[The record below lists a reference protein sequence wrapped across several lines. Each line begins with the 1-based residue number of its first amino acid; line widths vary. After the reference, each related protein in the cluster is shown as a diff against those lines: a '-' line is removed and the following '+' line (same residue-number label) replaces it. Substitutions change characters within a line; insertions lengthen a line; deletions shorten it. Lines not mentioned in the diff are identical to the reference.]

1 MAGEGTTM
9 TGDGEGAGED
19 IEPASERHQPDPENV
34 ERILV
39 AGASGRTGRQILTQL
54 RDSGLTVRA
63 ATRSPDARDRLF
75 ARGADEVVVV
85 DLLEGVEA
93 AGAVADCDAVLC
105 AVGSESVRDVL
116 RPKLVDGRGVE
127 NLATAAVAAG
137 VESFVLESA
146 IGVGDSAAMLPA
158 PARLALGRVLAAKE
172 RGEEAV
178 RTAGVAHTILRP
190 GRLTEG
196 TATGDVLVGE
206 GGDTVTGAIPRADV
220 ARLLVA
226 APFTP
231 AAANRTFEVVSRTGA
246 RGTPSALVEVDW
258 RWPWEERERGE
269 GGEAATVE
277 E

>member
-1 MAGEGTTM
+1 MAGEGTT
-9 TGDGEGAGED
+9 TAGDNDQESEHYELAEQKR
-19 IEPASERHQPDPENV
+19 EPDTENID
-34 ERILV
+34 RILV

-54 RDSGLTVRA
+54 RDSELTVRA

-105 AVGSESVRDVL
+105 AVGSESLRDVL

-137 VESFVLESA
+137 AESFVLESA
-146 IGVGDSAAMLPA
+146 IGVGSSRAMLPA

-206 GGDTVTGAIPRADV
+206 GGDAVTGAIPRADV

-231 AAANRTFEVVSRTGA
+231 AAANRTFEVVSRAGA
-246 RGTPSALVEVDW
+246 RGTPSGLVEVDW

-269 GGEAATVE
+269 AAAVE
-277 E
+277 G